1 MYAPSPPPSGVF
13 WLYVGTMR
21 AVLATGIGGPE
32 VLSPADVP
40 DPVPGDGEVLI
51 DVAAAGVNRA
61 DLLQLKGHHPPPP
74 GAPDWPGL
82 EVSGIV
88 AALGPGVT
96 GWSVGDRVCAL
107 LDGGGYASKAL
118 APAAF
123 LLPVPAGLDLVDA
136 AALPEAVCTVWSN
149 LGGVGGIGT
158 AGSGGGGSTGPSV
171 LVHGGSGGVGT
182 TAILLLK
189 ALGATVLTTA
199 GGPERVARCVALG
212 ADVGIDHRS
221 QDFAQVVRGSTD
233 GVGVDVILDVV
244 GGEYLERNV
253 AALARNGHLVIIASM
268 RGTSATLDIRTLMGG
283 WLTLHGSLLRKR
295 PRTEKVEIVAAV
307 REQVWPLVTSG
318 QVYPVVHERLPL
330 DRAAD
335 AHRLMADG
343 AVFGKVLLVA

>member
-1 MYAPSPPPSGVF
+1 
-13 WLYVGTMR
+13 MR
-21 AVLATGIGGPE
+21 TVLATGTGGPE

-82 EVSGIV
+82 EVSGTI

-107 LDGGGYASKAL
+107 LDGGGYASRAV

-136 AALPEAVCTVWSN
+136 AALPEAICTVWSN

-158 AGSGGGGSTGPSV
+158 DSAGGGDAAAGPSV

-221 QDFAQVVRGSTD
+221 QDFAEVVRDATD
-233 GVGVDVILDVV
+233 GAGVDVILDVV

-253 AALARNGHLVIIASM
+253 ASLARNGHLVIIASM
-268 RGTSATLDIRTLMGG
+268 RGTKATLDIRTLMGG

-295 PRTEKVEIVAAV
+295 PRAEKVEIVAAV
-307 REQVWPLVTSG
+307 REQVWPLVASG

-343 AVFGKVLLVA
+343 AVFGKVLLVP

>member
-1 MYAPSPPPSGVF
+1 MF
-13 WLYVGTMR
+13 WLYVGIMR

-32 VLSPADVP
+32 VLFPADVP

-82 EVSGIV
+82 EVSGTI
-88 AALGPGVT
+88 AALGPRVS

-107 LDGGGYASKAL
+107 LDGGGYASKAV

-123 LLPVPAGLDLVDA
+123 LLPVPAELDLVDA
-136 AALPEAVCTVWSN
+136 AGLPEAICTVWSN
-149 LGGVGGIGT
+149 LAGVAGLT
-158 AGSGGGGSTGPSV
+158 PESAAGSTV

-182 TAILLLK
+182 TSILLLK
-189 ALGATVLTTA
+189 ALGARVLTTA

-212 ADVGIDHRS
+212 ADVGIDHRTE
-221 QDFAQVVRGSTD
+221 DFAEVVDRVTD
-233 GVGVDVILDVV
+233 GAGVDLILDVI
-244 GGEYLERNV
+244 GAGYLERN
-253 AALARNGHLVIIASM
+253 LASLATHGQLVIISAQQ
-268 RGTSATLDIRTLMGG
+268 GTKATLDIGRLMGRWAG
-283 WLTLHGSLLRKR
+283 VHGSLLRKR
-295 PRTEKVEIVAAV
+295 PRSEKVEIVASV
-307 REQVWPLVTSG
+307 REQAWPLVASG
-318 QVYPVVHERLPL
+318 RVFPVVHERLPL

-343 AVFGKVLLVA
+343 AVFGKVLLVP